1 ESAETIIAAKN
12 VAAGNVAEKG
22 IAEKSADRDE
32 GRQLLASEISDL
44 IYHLLVMMVDC
55 RVGIDQVT
63 AELATRTGRP
73 ALAKYDSAK

>member
-1 ESAETIIAAKN
+1 
-12 VAAGNVAEKG
+12 VAEKG

-55 RVGIDQVT
+55 RVGIGQVT